1 MEEHVTLGVVVSGV
15 SGAQPAVV
23 HRTAAVTSGWCQ
35 QAAMFCP
42 HRIQISPTTPG
53 AVSAVV
59 TGSLTAT
66 STHGSGRPS
75 ECSEW
80 SPRTARLVVLGRQH
94 QHRSRRLRHAV
105 HAEEAT
111 APSLRRP
118 QQQRL
123 GHRSAAVADALQTD
137 GSASATLDDGGHPER
152 VGDQAPLDLGEQP
165 ARGADCP
172 ARVRFPLDANRLA
185 SPRLGKALT
194 DVGFLGRQV
203 EDLVR

>member
-94 QHRSRRLRHAV
+94 QHRSDVSVMPYTLTKPQRR
-105 HAEEAT
+105 
-111 APSLRRP
+111 
-118 QQQRL
+118 
-123 GHRSAAVADALQTD
+123 
-137 GSASATLDDGGHPER
+137 
-152 VGDQAPLDLGEQP
+152 
-165 ARGADCP
+165 RG
-172 ARVRFPLDANRLA
+172 R
-185 SPRLGKALT
+185 
-194 DVGFLGRQV
+194 
-203 EDLVR
+203 